1 MFGRVN
7 EGEFVEMNLQ
17 CIIEMAATS
26 WYGSLILY
34 GVSVAKGHGNLL
46 VEPMPR
52 GRVILSRR

>member
-1 MFGRVN
+1 MFVRAN
-7 EGEFVEMNLQ
+7 EGELLEMNLQ
-17 CIIEMAATS
+17 RFFEMAAKS
-26 WYGSLILY
+26 WCGGLILY